1 MKKRKNFSAKTC
13 FWCVGNE
20 EYENYHNEEWGRYC
34 FDDYKLFEKIS
45 LEVFQCGLS
54 WITILKKRKHFRMA
68 FDQFNFYKIS
78 EYNFLDVERLANNK
92 EIIRHKGKILATI
105 NNASCAIEL
114 VKEFGSISNF
124 IYRYK
129 TTVNKKRPSKKE
141 FLSLTKSRESTKLS
155 NDFKRRGWKFIG
167 PKNMYAL
174 MQSIGV
180 VNDHLR
186 GCIVGDIIE
195 D

>member
-78 EYNFLDVERLANNK
+78 EYNFLDVERLENNK

-129 TTVNKKRPSKKE
+129 PTVNKKRPSKKE
-141 FLSLTKSRESTKLS
+141 FLSLTKSRESIKLS